1 MSGPAHLIFFL
12 SYAITAAAQ
21 APEVEYRVVG
31 HDLLLRDVEANLV
44 VDLIP
49 NAIP

>member
-12 SYAITAAAQ
+12 
-21 APEVEYRVVG
+21 V
-31 HDLLLRDVEANLV
+31 LRDVEANLV